1 MDVNLQEHQFVC
13 EMISPQRIVEMSLV
27 GGWDCHR
34 SPLVLALAMGAGNT
48 EMSSGGRLTEGFPSP
63 PKQTNILENF
73 EASSTWPLLG
83 YLILG
88 HSVSVSGRS

>member
-63 PKQTNILENF
+63 PKQTFWKILRL
-73 EASSTWPLLG
+73 PV
-83 YLILG
+83 LG
-88 HSVSVSGRS
+88 HSLAISF